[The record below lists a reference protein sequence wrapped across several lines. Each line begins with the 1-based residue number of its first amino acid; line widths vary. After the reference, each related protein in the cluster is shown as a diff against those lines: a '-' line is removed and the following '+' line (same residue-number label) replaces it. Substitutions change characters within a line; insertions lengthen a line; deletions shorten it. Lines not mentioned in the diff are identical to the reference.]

1 MPRPGEVWTVRYW
14 DDTEESVIVLLTDSQ
29 KDLVVYECLDGY
41 SYRAS
46 LRVFNTEAVCKHLT
60 N

>member
-1 MPRPGEVWTVRYW
+1 MPCPGEIWTVRYW
-14 DDTEESVIVLLTDSQ
+14 DDTEESVIVLLTDPR

-41 SYRAS
+41 SYKAS
-46 LRVFNTEAVCKHLT
+46 LKTFITEVVRQHPV